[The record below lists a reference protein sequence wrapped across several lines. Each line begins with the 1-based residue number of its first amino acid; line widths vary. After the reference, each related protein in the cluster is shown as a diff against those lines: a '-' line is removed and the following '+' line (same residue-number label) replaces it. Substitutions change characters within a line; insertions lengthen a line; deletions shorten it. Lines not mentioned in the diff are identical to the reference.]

1 MNLAVRSTPVEHAPA
16 TRVSPS
22 RERPW
27 QEPLL
32 RLLAVMEVRHRGLR
46 NHAERVESCSMKVAA
61 GMGIIGE
68 RLLCLQIASLL
79 HDVGK
84 IGLPPTIVDKA
95 GRFSPE
101 EFAVMKT
108 HCARGEVIMREL
120 GLPAG
125 ASRFVRSHHERFD
138 GNGYPDGLQGDEIPP
153 EATILAVAD
162 AYVALTED
170 RPCRPALSCRM
181 AVDWVATLSGI
192 RFDPEVVRCFL
203 GVWRL

>member
-1 MNLAVRSTPVEHAPA
+1 
-16 TRVSPS
+16 
-22 RERPW
+22 
-27 QEPLL
+27 
-32 RLLAVMEVRHRGLR
+32 MEVRHRGLR